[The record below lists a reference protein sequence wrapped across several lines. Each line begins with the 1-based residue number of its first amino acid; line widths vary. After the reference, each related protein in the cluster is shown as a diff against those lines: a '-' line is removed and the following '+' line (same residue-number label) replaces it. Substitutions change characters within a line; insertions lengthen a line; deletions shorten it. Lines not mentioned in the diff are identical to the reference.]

1 MMQKRIILFLLF
13 LAFQFCFLEWP
24 PNNGMFMYQVQ
35 YDFFTT
41 TKDVFSNLFHPVILT
56 GFVAQLLLLI
66 GWLFLDEKSKV
77 SALSVILLGSL
88 VLLFF
93 IVGWFSLNYKII
105 LSTLPY
111 LSLLYY
117 YFAHIRKSDF
127 LKKLP
132 NQ

>member
-1 MMQKRIILFLLF
+1 MMRKRIILLLLL

-24 PNNGMFMYQVQ
+24 PDNGMFMYQVQ
-35 YDFFTT
+35 FDFFSK
-41 TKDVFSNLFHPVILT
+41 TKDLLSNLIHPVILT
-56 GFVAQLLLLI
+56 GFVAQLLLII
-66 GWLFLDEKSKV
+66 GWLFLDEKSKI
-77 SALSVILLGSL
+77 SALSVILLGIL
-88 VLLFF
+88 VFLFF
-93 IVGWFSLNYKII
+93 IVGWFSLNYKVI